1 MSAERVAA
9 LNPEVVSQGKHRE
22 RRLPEPFAST
32 TPVQLKIAQRPVRGR
47 LQRLLEL
54 ADSLL
59 RETDSLTNDHAFNE
73 ESNRW
78 QSLNISEG
86 IDFYDEVKRFET
98 GLIRRAL
105 DHTRGH
111 QAQAARLLCIKPTTL
126 NSKMKAYQIESR
138 S

>member
-9 LNPEVVSQGKHRE
+9 INSEVESNGNHRDRSQDV
-22 RRLPEPFAST
+22 FSSMS
-32 TPVQLKIAQRPVRGR
+32 PVQLRIAQRPARSR

-59 RETDSLTNDHAFNE
+59 RETDSLANDHAFTE

-98 GLIRRAL
+98 GLIKLAL

-111 QAQAARLLCIKPTTL
+111 QAQAARLLQIKPTTL
-126 NSKMKAYQIESR
+126 NSKIKLYQIEY
-138 S
+138 